1 MTEND
6 LIKLKEIDSKLV
18 DDTEAQESI
27 NETYPADAKIQE
39 FYEKRLV
46 KQKLKPIAK
55 NRREIKRLKK
65 LAEKAL
71 LTNNFDSYRYALC
84 KLREFYR
91 QPFTP
96 EIIRT
101 MWDTSRSELFRIVKG
116 ST

>member
-1 MTEND
+1 MNR
-6 LIKLKEIDSKLV
+6 LKEIDSKLEDHV
-18 DDTEAQESI
+18 ESESEYEPL
-27 NETYPADAKIQE
+27 NEADAKLQE
-39 FYEKRLV
+39 YFEKRLV
-46 KQKLKPIAK
+46 KNKLKQISK
-55 NRREIKRLKK
+55 NRHEIKRLKK

-96 EIIRT
+96 EIIKT

>member
-6 LIKLKEIDSKLV
+6 LIELKEIDPKLV
-18 DDTEAQESI
+18 DDIELQVDTES
-27 NETYPADAKIQE
+27 YPSDAKLQE
-39 FYEKRLV
+39 YYEKRLV
-46 KQKLKPIAK
+46 KNKLKVISK

-71 LTNNFDSYRYALC
+71 LANKFDSYRYALC

-96 EIIRT
+96 EIIKT
-101 MWDTSRSELFRIVKG
+101 MWDTSRAELFRIAKG
-116 ST
+116 NT

>member
-6 LIKLKEIDSKLV
+6 LIKLKEIDNGLV
-18 DDTEAQESI
+18 AEDEHTDDVISE
-27 NETYPADAKIQE
+27 ADAKLQE

-46 KQKLKPIAK
+46 KQKLKPISK
-55 NRREIKRLKK
+55 NRHEIKRLKK

-96 EIIRT
+96 EIIKT